1 MIWRLLHIV
10 VLGALVLAAA
20 DVYKIKYESTL
31 QAERVA
37 KLRGEVRRE
46 QDTIAQ
52 LRAEWSRLDRPDRIQ
67 ELAQRHLTLKPL
79 EVRQYDTLD
88 RLPERPVELVPPGTD
103 RSDRRHHRD
112 AGRSRCVDRQPARR
126 GGAQTAMTETIPVA
140 DTPETVA
147 MAHPAPVEPLR
158 RRILRALLYGKA
170 DRHAKARARI
180 GLAIIAFTAIYGVI
194 AGRLVLYAVAPDS
207 HGARPRQR
215 GRCGRDRAP

>member
-37 KLRGEVRRE
+37 KLRGDVRRE
-46 QDTIAQ
+46 QDTIAL

-88 RLPERPVELVPPGTD
+88 RLPERPVELVPPGT
-103 RSDRRHHRD
+103 
-112 AGRSRCVDRQPARR
+112 
-126 GGAQTAMTETIPVA
+126 A
-140 DTPETVA
+140 DP
-147 MAHPAPVEPLR
+147 
-158 RRILRALLYGKA
+158 
-170 DRHAKARARI
+170 I
-180 GLAIIAFTAIYGVI
+180 GAIIETLADPD
-194 AGRLVLYAVAPDS
+194 VLTGSLPD
-207 HGARPRQR
+207 AAERKPQ
-215 GRCGRDRAP
+215 